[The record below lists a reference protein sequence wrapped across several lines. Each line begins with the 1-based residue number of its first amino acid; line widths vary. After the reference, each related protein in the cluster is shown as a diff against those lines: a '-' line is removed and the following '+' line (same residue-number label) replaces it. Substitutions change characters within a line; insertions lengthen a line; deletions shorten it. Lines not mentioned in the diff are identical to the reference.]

1 MSYPFYNTIPTTKC
15 RPTIC
20 WN

>member
-1 MSYPFYNTIPTTKC
+1 MSYPFYNTIPTTKS